1 MQPNIITLDVDTDN
15 DGGATAAETFTY
27 SRFEEFQNRSTYIS
41 SDHSLAV
48 RNQLGLYRTMPKQ
61 SGNFRGV
68 AKSAIKFTQD
78 YQVAGVDAT
87 TTNVAPGIIDIGFSI
102 PVGITPEQDLA
113 LRMRAVAL
121 LLQDTI
127 LAPLVGQLMV

>member
-1 MQPNIITLDVDTDN
+1 MQPNIITLAVDDDN
-15 DGGATAAETFTY
+15 DGGTTAANEIIL
-27 SRFEEFQNRSTYIS
+27 SRFEEYQNRSVYIAG
-41 SDHSLAV
+41 DHTLAS
-48 RNQLGLYRTMPKQ
+48 RNMLGLYRTMPKQ

-87 TTNVAPGIIDIGFSI
+87 TTNIAPGLIDIGFSL
-102 PVGITPEQDLA
+102 PVGMTPTQTLA

-121 LLQDTI
+121 LLRDDICQ
-127 LAPLVGQLMV
+127 PLTDQLMV